1 MGETFTGFSLLTFET
16 CIMKN
21 LFFLLLLICCFQ
33 LHAQKLDFNQINSS
47 NILSLLNP
55 ASVIQN
61 NSASSKT
68 AVIQLGNNNTSNI
81 YDVSKKSN
89 LLIRQT
95 GDFNTTLMTNTNT
108 QLENKQKVNIEGDNN
123 YIDITGNN
131 SNSKEMQINLKAND
145 KMIFV
150 RHY

>member
-1 MGETFTGFSLLTFET
+1 
-16 CIMKN
+16 MKN
-21 LFFLLLLICCFQ
+21 TIVILMFFCCYLISGQNINFSE
-33 LHAQKLDFNQINSS
+33 LNSS
-47 NILSLLNP
+47 NVLHIVNSVNQQTNLNT
-55 ASVIQN
+55 
-61 NSASSKT
+61 SKT
-68 AVIQLGNNNTSNI
+68 AVVQIGNNNNASV
-81 YDVSKKSN
+81 YDRSKKSD

-95 GDFNTTLMTNTNT
+95 GDFNNTLMTNTNPE
-108 QLENKQKVNIEGDNN
+108 LENKQKVNVEGDNN

>member
-1 MGETFTGFSLLTFET
+1 MFFCCYLISGQNINFSEL
-16 CIMKN
+16 
-21 LFFLLLLICCFQ
+21 
-33 LHAQKLDFNQINSS
+33 NSS
-47 NILSLLNP
+47 NVLHIVNSVNQQTNLNT
-55 ASVIQN
+55 
-61 NSASSKT
+61 SKT
-68 AVIQLGNNNTSNI
+68 AVVQIGNNNNASV
-81 YDVSKKSN
+81 YDRSKKSD

-95 GDFNTTLMTNTNT
+95 GDFNNTLMTNTNPE
-108 QLENKQKVNIEGDNN
+108 LENKQKVNVEGDNN